1 VSTPTTNTAAGGD
14 PAGQGPTPPRRA
26 PTESSS
32 SWRLTDRIGLAFA
45 WVLGVLFCVIAL
57 AIVVYLAVQGIH
69 YLHPSL
75 LWTNPKTSDTEAG
88 SGGFLAPIIGTF
100 LISGLAIAIALPLG
114 VCVAVWLVEYSRPR
128 ALARIVESTV
138 EMFAGVPSVVLALF
152 GVIVFDQ
159 KILGFLS
166 QTNGGIVLGRSLFA
180 AGIILAFVALPYV
193 VSTTREGLQAIPN
206 HVREASYA
214 VGKSK
219 AATIRRIVLPAARPS
234 VITGTMLGFG
244 HAIGDTAI
252 ILLLAGDTG
261 TLQRAGGVFPFSVL
275 RGTGSTLTS
284 YVFDNAPTGDLN
296 HPQLAYAA
304 AFLLLLIVLVLNL
317 IADIFGRRARELRW
331 S

>member
-1 VSTPTTNTAAGGD
+1 VSAP
-14 PAGQGPTPPRRA
+14 

-45 WVLGVLFCVIAL
+45 WLLGLLFCAVAI
-57 AIVVYLAVQGIH
+57 AIVVYLAIQGIH
-69 YLHPSL
+69 YLHPDL

-88 SGGFLAPIIGTF
+88 SGGFLAPILGTF
-100 LISGLAIAIALPLG
+100 LIAGLAIAIALPMG
-114 VCVAVWLVEYSRPR
+114 VCVAVWLVEYARPP

-159 KILGFLS
+159 GILGFLS
-166 QTNGGIVLGRSLFA
+166 QTNGGIVFGRSLFA

-219 AATIRRIVLPAARPS
+219 SVEVARR
-234 VITGTMLGFG
+234 
-244 HAIGDTAI
+244 
-252 ILLLAGDTG
+252 
-261 TLQRAGGVFPFSVL
+261 
-275 RGTGSTLTS
+275 
-284 YVFDNAPTGDLN
+284 
-296 HPQLAYAA
+296 
-304 AFLLLLIVLVLNL
+304 
-317 IADIFGRRARELRW
+317 
-331 S
+331 